1 METELAAKRKK
12 FLSRVENALKVMFSI
27 TTEEDTAMDNIIL
40 RDLIRLENNA
50 ASGSISLS
58 EDCDPEGKLSSGIGF
73 MVVDNPM
80 TSAFYL
86 N

>member
-12 FLSRVENALKVMFSI
+12 FLSRVKNALKVMSSI

-50 ASGSISLS
+50 SSGSITLS

-80 TSAFYL
+80 TSAFCL